1 MRCILHL
8 GQPARYPRA
17 QRKNTLDLLEIYKR
31 RVSRPLGMQSCSVW
45 IFLSY
50 LYLGE
55 MPCRLRDFVFS
66 WQQGAPIECDYESS
80 LGTQWD
86 CRLSCCRHFLS
97 KTRSFSTV
105 TFFVVKGQVL
115 GKIRN
120 EVFS

>member
-31 RVSRPLGMQSCSVW
+31 RVSRASRDAIL
-45 IFLSY
+45 LS
-50 LYLGE
+50 LDFPQLLLSG
-55 MPCRLRDFVFS
+55 RDALSLESFFFS

>member
-31 RVSRPLGMQSCSVW
+31 RVSRASRDAIL
-45 IFLSY
+45 LS
-50 LYLGE
+50 LDFPQLLLSG
-55 MPCRLRDFVFS
+55 RDALSLEFFFS